1 MTAEQ
6 ILTKIERPYEQQ
18 SDGSYIVALHDS
30 EDFARVYT
38 FLDKLEDRVLTV
50 HIEDDKTVCECVY
63 SNYELVLSGDLK
75 TDEYTLTVE
84 ELKE

>member
-1 MTAEQ
+1 MTIEQ
-6 ILTKIERPYEQQ
+6 ILNKIERPYEKQ
-18 SDGSYIVALHDS
+18 SDNSYIVSLNDS

-50 HIEDDKTVCECVY
+50 HIENDKTVCNCVY
-63 SNYELVLSGDLK
+63 NEYELVLSGDLN

-84 ELKE
+84 ELK